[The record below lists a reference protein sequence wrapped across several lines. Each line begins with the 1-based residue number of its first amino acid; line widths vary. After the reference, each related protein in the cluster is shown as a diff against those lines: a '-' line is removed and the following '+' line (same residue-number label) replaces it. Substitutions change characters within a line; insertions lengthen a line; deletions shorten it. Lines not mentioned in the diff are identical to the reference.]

1 MTFLEAFHHKLTS
14 LGVASS
20 YSEDAITV
28 EREGRIT
35 LRIKCD
41 EIFERDYAKLQGA
54 RSRSFRSD
62 TRILQV
68 NNSIEV
74 QLIALAQTSRF
85 REGFTLDS
93 AKGDQVTVGASTNAY
108 AMSLLEADAI
118 PDHQVERMVY
128 RIRNTALREVAV
140 SDLVPRTYSARFKKK
155 GAAIPSDLEKV
166 AIASIRSSLFALA
179 MQADECLEIWTPRK
193 YWKFS
198 DRSLN
203 EGNLQIPKATYD
215 TNVVSFYKV
224 AKSSPYPSQSF
235 LAFYNCL
242 EYYFLQVAETK
253 LHAKLAV
260 VLNDPCFKTTTG
272 SLDKVVSI
280 VKGDERRNDET
291 EMLRN
296 VLDRYVDELEMI
308 SLIERV
314 EKEWGES
321 VFTKRRK
328 VFGEDVVISKQPG
341 HVVSNVAKTLKHIRN
356 AIVHSTD
363 RYSREEC
370 HVPLSAS
377 EDIIAQFVPLIMFS
391 AERVIFGTS
400 SPSSA

>member
-1 MTFLEAFHHKLTS
+1 M
-14 LGVASS
+14 
-20 YSEDAITV
+20 
-28 EREGRIT
+28 R
-35 LRIKCD
+35 
-41 EIFERDYAKLQGA
+41 GA
-54 RSRSFRSD
+54 RSQSFEPE

-74 QLIALAQTSRF
+74 QLIALALAQGPRSRDPFNLTS
-85 REGFTLDS
+85 TN
-93 AKGDQVTVGASTNAY
+93 GDQVVIGPSTNAF

-118 PDHQVERMVY
+118 PAQHIESMLF
-128 RIRNTALREVAV
+128 RIRNTPVKNLPV
-140 SDLVPRTYSARFKKK
+140 SELVPRTYSGRFKRK
-155 GAAIPSDLEKV
+155 GKAIPPGLKEM

-179 MQADECLEIWTPRK
+179 MQMDECLEIWQPRK
-193 YWKFS
+193 YWNFNS
-198 DRSLN
+198 RSPG
-203 EGNLQIPKATYD
+203 EASLQIPKASYD

-242 EYYFLQVAETK
+242 EYYFLRVAETK
-253 LHAKLAV
+253 LHARLAV
-260 VLNDPCFKTTTG
+260 VLNDPSFKATTG

-280 VKGDERRNDET
+280 VKGDERRSDET

-296 VLDRYVDELEMI
+296 VLDRYVEESEMI

-314 EKEWGES
+314 EREWGES
-321 VFTKRRK
+321 VYTKKRR
-328 VFGEDVVISKQPG
+328 VFGEDLVVSKQPG
-341 HVVSNVAKTLKHIRN
+341 HVIGNVAKALKHIRN

-377 EDIIAQFVPLIMFS
+377 EDIVAQYVPLIMFS

-400 SPSSA
+400 SS

>member
-1 MTFLEAFHHKLTS
+1 MTFLQAFHRKLIS
-14 LGVASS
+14 LGVAST

-28 EREGRIT
+28 EREGKST
-35 LRIKCD
+35 LRIKPD
-41 EIFERDYAKLQGA
+41 AIFEQDYAKLRGA
-54 RSRSFRSD
+54 RSRSFRPD

-74 QLIALAQTSRF
+74 QLISLASTPRF

-93 AKGDQVTVGASTNAY
+93 ARGDQVIVGASTNAY

-118 PDHQVERMVY
+118 PDHQVERMIY
-128 RIRNTALREVAV
+128 RIRNTILRELSV
-140 SDLVPRTYSARFKKK
+140 SDLVPRTYSGRFKMK
-155 GAAIPSDLEKV
+155 GAAIPSNLEAV

-179 MQADECLEIWTPRK
+179 MQADECLEIWKPRQ

-198 DRSLN
+198 DRSLG

-215 TNVVSFYKV
+215 PNVVSFYKV

-260 VLNDPCFKTTTG
+260 VLNDPCFKATTG

-291 EMLRN
+291 ELLRN

-314 EKEWGES
+314 EKDWGES
-321 VFTKRRK
+321 VFTKKRR
-328 VFGEDVVISKQPG
+328 VFGEDVVISKQHG
-341 HVVSNVAKTLKHIRN
+341 HVISNVAKTLKHIRN

-377 EDIIAQFVPLIMFS
+377 EDTIAQFVPLIMFS

-400 SPSSA
+400 SPRGA